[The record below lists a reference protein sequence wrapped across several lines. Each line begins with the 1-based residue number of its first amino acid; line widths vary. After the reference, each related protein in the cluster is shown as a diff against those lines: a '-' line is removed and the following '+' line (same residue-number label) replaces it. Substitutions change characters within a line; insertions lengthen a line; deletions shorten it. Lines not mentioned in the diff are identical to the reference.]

1 MKKLP
6 KDKTHYALEVENLQ
20 SLEKRKFMSVADTD
34 KTKNNSLTARD
45 LTVAAPP
52 DIVFVAQ
59 QKTTYNFSGK
69 TILAVDDVEF
79 NLDLIEM
86 FFKNT
91 GAQLL
96 FAANG
101 REALDICIL
110 NPHVDI
116 VLMDIQMP
124 IMDGLEAT
132 RELRKLNPGIPV
144 IAITAFVH
152 STDRQR
158 CIDAGC
164 SDFLP
169 KPCSRKDLLM
179 TVNKYF

>member
-1 MKKLP
+1 M
-6 KDKTHYALEVENLQ
+6 T
-20 SLEKRKFMSVADTD
+20 VAETD
-34 KTKNNSLTARD
+34 KTKNNSSKARD
-45 LTVAAPP
+45 LAVAAPP
-52 DIVFVAQ
+52 DIVLVAQ
-59 QKTTYNFSGK
+59 QKPTYNFSGK

-79 NLDLIEM
+79 NLDLIKM

-101 REALDICIL
+101 KEALDICIL
-110 NPHVDI
+110 TPHIDI

-124 IMDGLEAT
+124 VMDGLEAT

-152 STDRQR
+152 STDKQR

-164 SDFLP
+164 NDFLS

-179 TVNKYF
+179 MVNKYL